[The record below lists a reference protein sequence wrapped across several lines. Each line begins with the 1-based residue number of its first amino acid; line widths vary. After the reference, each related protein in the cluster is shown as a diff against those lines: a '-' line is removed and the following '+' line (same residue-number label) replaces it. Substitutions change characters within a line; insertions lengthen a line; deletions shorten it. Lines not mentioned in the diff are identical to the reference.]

1 MLFHTFDSQDE
12 RRDYGGSAFIEIQ
25 FCRIPVG
32 TTPKKI
38 VAVSSIHNWELDSLY
53 VDCECEFDSEYGS
66 ILDCG
71 IYHNLKKGPVDI
83 YGINYYSPSTIEPI
97 MERLNNEK
105 PRDYEVFLN
114 WLDKAKQYNGFY
126 VLGI

>member
-25 FCRIPVG
+25 FCRLPVG
-32 TTPKKI
+32 TAPRKI
-38 VAVSSIHNWELDSLY
+38 VAVRSIRNWEIDSLY
-53 VDCECEFDSEYGS
+53 VDCESEFDNEYSS

-71 IYHNLKKGPVDI
+71 ISHNLRNCPLDI
-83 YGINYYSPSTIEPI
+83 YGINYFSPCTIEPI
-97 MERLNNEK
+97 MERLNKVK
-105 PRDYEVFLN
+105 PRDYEIFLS
-114 WLDKAKQYNGFY
+114 WLDNAKQHNGFY